1 LFFIRSTDNKTERQ
15 SKAFSIPSNSSHLYY
30 TTTTHTSIKHFNQPT
45 SNMIYAG
52 YYNLSEASK
61 AQSPASSQANSRNP
75 SVTKPTM
82 EKKPS
87 TSSVSSADSTHS
99 EKAQPERR
107 RSSIKR
113 FFDQLKPIEEPLTP
127 AGIYRPII
135 KKGPLFGEIKQSKE
149 WKQMSRWERNAAVAD
164 MMR

>member
-1 LFFIRSTDNKTERQ
+1 ML
-15 SKAFSIPSNSSHLYY
+15 
-30 TTTTHTSIKHFNQPT
+30 
-45 SNMIYAG
+45 YAG
-52 YYNLSEASK
+52 YYNLSEANK
-61 AQSPASSQANSRNP
+61 AQAQSKASSQANSRAS
-75 SVTKPTM
+75 SVAKPVM

-87 TSSVSSADSTHS
+87 TSSVSSASSTNS

-107 RSSIKR
+107 RSSIKK
-113 FFDQLKPIEEPLTP
+113 FFDQLRPIEEPLTP

-135 KKGPLFGEIKQSKE
+135 AKGPLFGEIKQSKE